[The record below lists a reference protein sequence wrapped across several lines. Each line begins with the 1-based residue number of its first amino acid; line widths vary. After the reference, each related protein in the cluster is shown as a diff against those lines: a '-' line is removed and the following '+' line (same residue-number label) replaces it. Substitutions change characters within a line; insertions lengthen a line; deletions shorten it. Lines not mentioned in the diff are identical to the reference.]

1 MDHMEWSLGWLHSR
15 KDILRL
21 PPPPADQQEPGV
33 GVVSLNVS
41 TGTIRGGPPVWE
53 WCASQGCWGK
63 YCTAKGRTTFPWVV
77 SRITISVHI
86 IIAILM
92 DAFSSCYWAF

>member
-41 TGTIRGGPPVWE
+41 TGTIRGGPPV
-53 WCASQGCWGK
+53 CTGVGSHFLLQGIFLTQGSNPRLLRWQ
-63 YCTAKGRTTFPWVV
+63 VD
-77 SRITISVHI
+77 S
-86 IIAILM
+86 
-92 DAFSSCYWAF
+92 